1 MPKKVLIIENEKTND
16 ELIIS
21 GSYWFRIEMAY
32 GLKRLG
38 YDPSLVQHPIYNYQS
53 WINGERLPIKR
64 TEKEFEELIS
74 DYDLVILLDDI
85 KVKGT
90 IKSNDTPIIY
100 WDIEGFPPKRIFFEN
115 SLENLN
121 EEKFAYYGK
130 KFDSATNVLE
140 KYYFHLKKQK
150 LKHWKVDAIFSAS
163 KKSLFKNARFLPLG
177 AEPELY
183 PIKNLV
189 QRDINFAII
198 GSTSRWFQ
206 AQERIEI
213 AKKDLEKLYFPIT
226 YWFGAMPELHRNNMP
241 KNCFAMGH
249 LDFLSLPNYLQRIE
263 TLLHIPRPYHME
275 TICQSATIYQA
286 AAAGCNVI
294 HHFSNEILDANKIG
308 YNIENVNNLD
318 ALQKKEFPEAFT
330 YKERF
335 ETALNMVEVQ

>member
-1 MPKKVLIIENEKTND
+1 VTKKVLIIENEKTNN

-38 YDPSLVQHPIYNYQS
+38 YEPSMVQQPIYDYQT
-53 WINGERLPIKR
+53 WINSEKLPEKR
-64 TEKEFEELIS
+64 TKKKFIELFS

-85 KVKGT
+85 KVKDL

-100 WDIEGFPPKRIFFEN
+100 WDIEGFPSRYDFFDDTLN
-115 SLENLN
+115 NLR

-130 KFDSATNVLE
+130 KFDSATSVIE

-150 LKHWKVDAIFSAS
+150 LKYWEVDAIFSAS
-163 KKSLFKNARFLPLG
+163 EKSLFKKSNFLPLG

-183 PIKNLV
+183 PLKNFV
-189 QRDINFAII
+189 KRDINFAII

-213 AKKDLEKLYFPIT
+213 AKRDLKKLDFPIT
-226 YWFGAMPELHRNNMP
+226 YWYGAMPELHRNDMP
-241 KNCFAMGH
+241 KNCFPMGH
-249 LDFLSLPNYLQRIE
+249 LDFLSLPNFLQRIK
-263 TLLHIPRPYHME
+263 TLLHIPRPYHLE
-275 TICQSATIYQA
+275 TFCQSATIYQA

-294 HHFSNEILDANKIG
+294 HHFSNENLDANKIG
-308 YNIENVNNLD
+308 YDIKNVNNLD
-318 ALQKKEFPEAFT
+318 SLKRKEFSEAFT
-330 YKERF
+330 YKARF
-335 ETALNMVEVQ
+335 ESMLNMIEVF